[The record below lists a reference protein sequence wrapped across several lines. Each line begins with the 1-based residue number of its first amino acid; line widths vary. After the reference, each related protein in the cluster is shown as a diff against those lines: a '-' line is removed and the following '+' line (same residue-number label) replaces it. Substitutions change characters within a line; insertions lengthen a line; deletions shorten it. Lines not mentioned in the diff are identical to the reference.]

1 MHNVYE
7 FKELRIMMTDI
18 ITFVREHI
26 YVVPCVFLLFLL
38 LIKRP
43 KIGVITLLLAAFFG
57 GIFFVFID
65 LSSKG
70 ASYKRE
76 VVSKSS
82 EDMRFQGDWS
92 LKLYYRSIRM
102 LNGYRNISPLF
113 ALNDAIITSIR
124 FIKTMIKT
132 QSNRV

>member
-1 MHNVYE
+1 
-7 FKELRIMMTDI
+7 MMADI
-18 ITFVREHI
+18 IIFVREHI

-43 KIGVITLLLAAFFG
+43 KIAVITLLLAVFFG

-82 EDMRFQGDWS
+82 EDMRFQGD
-92 LKLYYRSIRM
+92 
-102 LNGYRNISPLF
+102 
-113 ALNDAIITSIR
+113 
-124 FIKTMIKT
+124 
-132 QSNRV
+132 